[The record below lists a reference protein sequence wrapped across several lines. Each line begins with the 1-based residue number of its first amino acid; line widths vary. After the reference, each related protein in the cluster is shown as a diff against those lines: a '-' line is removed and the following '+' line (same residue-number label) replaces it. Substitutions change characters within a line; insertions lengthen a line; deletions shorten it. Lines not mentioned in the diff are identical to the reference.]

1 MIFEAINNIPHRRRR
16 RRRSI
21 TLRGDNGSSKIAWK
35 LPLIS

>member
-1 MIFEAINNIPHRRRR
+1 MIFEAINNIPHRRR